1 MGNKSLEDRFE
12 AGKKGVLSH
21 EPLNPYYNK
30 NFNSTVSEGKYTR
43 TDNRS
48 LEERFDSGKSGIMH
62 HEPLNPNYNKTFRE
76 ERDAEGQ
83 PFWSRAWNAWSSGL
97 ESTRSAYKKA
107 DALFSPTNGDP
118 SMGAS
123 MGAGAGQIG
132 LAMSLA
138 RKNGTSWE
146 AEDAK
151 LTEQRKKRR
160 EEQKQKAFADAE
172 KLSKSAAAKL
182 EKAKKGTSGLG
193 SFALD
198 AVSQIPQLAGDA
210 LLNAV
215 VPGLGMSALGVRAF
229 GDSAYGAH
237 EAGLSDDEVLGM
249 KGVKTF
255 AKGASGA
262 AIEMFSEGLF
272 DAFGGKVYGPGLA
285 DAGLDDI
292 IKSMTT
298 NETKRWALRM
308 AKDMVGEG
316 AEEAMSDILNWSV
329 SAAFGFKD
337 QEGKLLDGYDS
348 FGDAVQNILYD
359 FAVGGVLGGIG
370 GSVQNTVRTKSAVR
384 TNKIASQVYSDTEA
398 SAALLNRAVELDVVQ
413 QAGKVNKNITKAM
426 ETLKQNTKAGK
437 TSDGA
442 TLRAVAEAVAQAEVE
457 TKSAANTAKAKQ
469 QLVEDF
475 HVSEAQAEEMAKAI
489 GYYATQSQ
497 VSQGNDVFLQAA
509 AQYAVDEH
517 VKFYDENL
525 LRSSPAAMSILNM
538 VNGVLPDTA
547 TVEKLRTQ
555 GGKET
560 MDREATASLRQRL
573 KEKGAGKTAE
583 TRMNEGLQKAAQETL
598 LNHLAQGVVHEYTDG
613 TRTLELAGVNGQ
625 AIEVDRDTF
634 IQAVKEQG
642 FPDSKSDLG
651 KLFDTLTKK
660 SDTVKEDTAYEG
672 RAEQGRADEHGA
684 GRGDGRSVRGRVDV
698 RGDGLSGS
706 AGERTGE
713 SGRNVSE
720 AAGGAEGQVRGQ
732 DVAGDGR
739 SNGQKQRGHEGNKR
753 GTPRGSDK
761 SRSDKGRLK
770 VNRESVK
777 TAYENHPDSF
787 LQQEVRP
794 GVSVYVLK
802 AKGAK
807 HLGEG
812 LVAEMQAVKDKNV
825 TVTRGGIA
833 PTLRFIKDMF
843 PLEGGAEANGAR
855 KGNTIYVSL
864 TGTRSVTQI
873 YDHEIGHVIFNRD
886 KGLRDSLT
894 EYIVNKRVS
903 TDKERFDALKHAYD
917 PYVQLYSQSIKS
929 KKHVMK
935 RVYEELLCDLNAG
948 VNRGGWCNDADFK
961 VMSEVVQEALGSWT
975 SQNAETTATGE
986 QAMLNAGYSMDEQ
999 LDNLREA
1006 LEEYKEALKNG
1017 KRGELAD
1024 AKSYL
1029 NTVSLALPH
1038 SPSTMKTI
1046 GMADLHFG
1054 LSAGHALV
1062 GHEADLTLDTLRQV
1076 MEHFDDNVLFITKGD
1091 DKGKANEKRM
1101 AALEYDEAMKR
1112 RDLTAAQKD
1121 IIARRKRA
1129 RERSAEQLVEVYM
1142 KDPTNNNR
1150 VLKLPLFPSHPAS
1163 EGVDYSRTSGLP
1175 RLDNFIKTAF
1185 VVGSPEYFAQKA
1197 MNNKSLVYYNAD
1209 NLSVGGLGELAA
1221 QLDGAYGKSDKA
1233 IYRIKDAREYAML
1246 PDDYEALPKEDKKAI
1261 QGISDT
1267 LTHMIDLMDAFN
1279 AAYDHPIEGAK
1290 DVESYYLLTN
1300 TFPSAEVA
1308 KFAIHNAYDKV
1319 GVSEVISTAD
1329 NGFDI
1334 MDAATGEISTLVI
1347 APAGDIES
1355 MVNGDSKGEEWKV
1368 YWDGGELPI
1377 VSAKVKEADAEKSAA
1392 EKVTH
1397 PEGDIHDIVDFG
1409 DTELDEYSFDDDGFD
1424 DDDEIIKLG
1433 EEVLK
1438 AIDANPAP
1446 QGEHVEM
1453 DPGTYHEKSQLVDP
1467 SKLSTPREKR
1477 MVTDTQG
1484 TLLTVGQAEYF
1495 AKSLARDEDGRLL
1508 VMYHGTSRYGFTTF
1522 NGKPIFLADRGA
1534 ASLTYFSHTD
1544 AAEQTAEIKA
1554 REKVGNLPRGDEAM
1568 ESAVE
1573 GELLELYKTAPDKTT
1588 GMDKETAD
1596 LRSRTGQVD
1605 LSAHGVHTT
1614 RGIYSLYANATN
1626 PVVIDCK
1633 GGKWNMLA
1641 FDDVQRANGL
1651 LRGKD
1656 FTWYGDTTDEIVSQA
1671 FSDGYDSVI
1680 FRNIRDYMNSSQ
1692 NDVKSPFT
1700 VIVCQDPNQVKS
1712 TNNLV
1717 PTNDPDILYM
1727 LPDDADPREY
1737 STSNRPLTAAQMT
1750 AFADSQLRDDLGRLK
1765 NMYVGRKSF
1774 GYEWFDPSK
1783 QSDKRSLFMTD
1794 SPLIAS
1800 SYSGWPRSV
1809 SRLREMVH
1817 SIDKDTDLKKMSQPM
1832 EDFVF
1837 GEWETDLEGNFHD
1850 EVFASSAEDNGGP
1863 MRKEAAVNYL
1873 KQKGFDIVETEMTK
1887 TEAAEQMEATMDK
1900 WNDKIKKL
1908 TKDVISEDK
1917 VLLDVFEDFGLTDAL
1932 EMFEDAMTL
1941 EEKAEAIRGAAD
1953 AFVEVANDIDSFEEN
1968 TTTVSDRLA
1977 KRVFKYADLL
1987 SSAADQFHE
1996 GLFRGNKLVPDSR
2009 TFLRALPMDE
2019 QADFMG
2025 VDTFGDTKFYEVRSP
2040 DDTFGTR
2047 LLSEDELIYQ
2057 AVKLEMSLQDIVF
2070 GFGKSQPGIYE
2081 VYGNLKNPLILN
2093 AGGAPVMWNSMPASL
2108 LPDSLTDLGNEVMGQ
2123 RGHTL
2128 LSTRDVSEIADRG
2141 GYDGVIIHNCMD
2153 VGEFKTHGVTNFTPS
2168 TIAVAF
2174 HPEQIK
2180 STSNLAPTNDKRI
2193 AYMLPENYAGEFADL
2208 TPLVE
2213 LGRAL
2218 RRAETSSVDRTMT
2231 PAKLGSIA
2239 DVSPDAMGRVILR
2252 RRFDNVGSA
2261 RAGFDPY
2268 STAQVKYGSME
2279 SRPNAYRYANAPKSV
2294 DGEKNVTQTVV
2305 TVASSQATPE
2315 SRLKT
2320 IEDAVLEGKLSHEV
2334 QTDRAAV
2341 AKAKESLNRDGWDV
2355 AYHKWVEQV
2364 KSGKHDKS
2372 TVAMGALL
2380 LDAAGN
2386 NGKASGNLY
2395 VDILQNYAAVL
2406 TNAGQVLQAGK
2417 LIQQL
2422 TPMGKLYGIERS
2434 VERVNEELI
2443 AKAKKAGVETDGI
2456 QIDNILLVEYREAKT
2471 DAERQAVM
2479 EKIYQNIA
2487 DQIPATWLDKFTAF
2501 RYTSMLGNF
2510 RTQVR
2515 NVVGNLGF
2523 QPVRIMKETSA
2534 GLMEALLSTVS
2545 GGKFERTTSAFY
2557 DRPTL
2562 KRAKE
2567 MFDQDAEIIMRGG
2580 KYNDKTFSD
2589 TTRQEIEQRRR
2600 IFKSKALEAWRKGTN
2615 WAMDKGDLVF
2625 CSFTYA
2631 DSLARFMKANKTT
2644 WDEASPE
2651 LQERARLKAIKDA
2664 AEATYRDSNAFADA
2678 FARVLRQNNPEGN
2691 PVKKVMN
2698 LIGEGI
2704 LPFRKTPANILLRSL
2719 EYSPLNILGVA
2730 VQTAQYNLAKAELI
2744 SEPGKVS
2751 QQINKAISASK
2762 EANVTG
2768 ADIVSNLAKTLTGS
2782 ALVLLG
2788 FSLAS
2793 MGHLVGKAP
2802 EDDKEKEFWEQLGH
2816 QEYSLEYGGKS
2827 YTLDW
2832 LAPESIPLFLGAN
2845 LHAAALSKGLT
2856 LKEALEAVG
2865 SITDPMLQ
2873 MSMLQ
2878 GVNDALENAST
2889 YGDESA
2895 LPRFVENAMWGYL
2908 TQFVPTLAGQ
2918 VNRSINNQRMSTY
2931 VDKNKDIPDFW
2942 QKLSGKLTGKI
2953 PGLNNITGAQIAY
2966 IDAWG
2971 RTEKNADTATENV
2984 LSQMFSPGYSSTIE
2998 ETDMEKE
3005 LLRLYESTG
3014 KKSVLI
3020 SRADKYFNVNG
3031 ERVDLTSA
3039 QYLTY
3044 AQTRGQTA
3052 FRLMN
3057 SLTGSAAYRAM
3068 DDEQKVKAVSN
3079 VYKYANE
3086 IAKET
3091 TLRDYEIT
3099 ESWVIKARD
3108 AANDYTFPV
3117 SDYVNLY
3124 SSGITMVRGIPD
3136 ANGDTISNTASMRK
3150 AQMIYKMYPNLT
3162 REQYD
3167 VLFDDFNVG
3176 KTVRGWA
3183 PALIDTKLELL
3194 GG

>member
-1 MGNKSLEDRFE
+1 M
-12 AGKKGVLSH
+12 
-21 EPLNPYYNK
+21 
-30 NFNSTVSEGKYTR
+30 
-43 TDNRS
+43 
-48 LEERFDSGKSGIMH
+48 
-62 HEPLNPNYNKTFRE
+62 
-76 ERDAEGQ
+76 
-83 PFWSRAWNAWSSGL
+83 
-97 ESTRSAYKKA
+97 
-107 DALFSPTNGDP
+107 
-118 SMGAS
+118 
-123 MGAGAGQIG
+123 
-132 LAMSLA
+132 
-138 RKNGTSWE
+138 
-146 AEDAK
+146 
-151 LTEQRKKRR
+151 
-160 EEQKQKAFADAE
+160 
-172 KLSKSAAAKL
+172 
-182 EKAKKGTSGLG
+182 
-193 SFALD
+193 
-198 AVSQIPQLAGDA
+198 
-210 LLNAV
+210 
-215 VPGLGMSALGVRAF
+215 
-229 GDSAYGAH
+229 
-237 EAGLSDDEVLGM
+237 
-249 KGVKTF
+249 
-255 AKGASGA
+255 
-262 AIEMFSEGLF
+262 
-272 DAFGGKVYGPGLA
+272 
-285 DAGLDDI
+285 
-292 IKSMTT
+292 
-298 NETKRWALRM
+298 
-308 AKDMVGEG
+308 
-316 AEEAMSDILNWSV
+316 
-329 SAAFGFKD
+329 
-337 QEGKLLDGYDS
+337 
-348 FGDAVQNILYD
+348 
-359 FAVGGVLGGIG
+359 
-370 GSVQNTVRTKSAVR
+370 
-384 TNKIASQVYSDTEA
+384 
-398 SAALLNRAVELDVVQ
+398 
-413 QAGKVNKNITKAM
+413 
-426 ETLKQNTKAGK
+426 
-437 TSDGA
+437 
-442 TLRAVAEAVAQAEVE
+442 E

-475 HVSEAQAEEMAKAI
+475 HVSEAQAEEMAKVI

-517 VKFYDENL
+517 VKFHDENL

-538 VNGVLPDTA
+538 VNGVLPDAA

-560 MDREATASLRQRL
+560 MDQEATASLRQRL
-573 KEKGAGKTAE
+573 KENGTGKTAE
-583 TRMNEGLQKAAQETL
+583 TRMNEGLQKAAQEAL

-613 TRTLELAGVNGQ
+613 TRMLELAGVNGQ

-642 FPDSKSDLG
+642 FPDSKADLG
-651 KLFDTLTKK
+651 KLFDALTKK

-698 RGDGLSGS
+698 RDDGLSGS
-706 AGERTGE
+706 AGKHTGE

-720 AAGGAEGQVRGQ
+720 TAGGAEGQVRGQ

-739 SNGQKQRGHEGNKR
+739 STTLESGVEENGRRPARSVRQ
-753 GTPRGSDK
+753 
-761 SRSDKGRLK
+761 SRTDKGRAE
-770 VNRESVK
+770 VNRAAVK
-777 TAYENHPDSF
+777 TAYENHPDAF

-794 GVSVYVLK
+794 GVSVYTLK
-802 AKGAK
+802 AKGVRY
-807 HLGEG
+807 LGEKLAG
-812 LVAEMQAVKDKNV
+812 ELRLLKARNA
-825 TVTRGGIA
+825 TVTRGGAA
-833 PTLRFIKDMF
+833 PELRFIKDMF
-843 PLEGGAEANGAR
+843 PLASGKEANGAQR
-855 KGNTIYVSL
+855 GNEIFVSL
-864 TGTRSVTQI
+864 TGTRSATET
-873 YDHEIGHVIFNRD
+873 YEHELGHAIFKRD
-886 KGLRDSLT
+886 AALRDSQIAAISSVVAGEGRLSAFRSAY
-894 EYIVNKRVS
+894 EPYIKMYGRDTKS
-903 TDKERFDALKHAYD
+903 QKHM
-917 PYVQLYSQSIKS
+917 
-929 KKHVMK
+929 MK

-948 VNRGGWCNDADFK
+948 VNRGNWCSDAESFTR
-961 VMSEVVQEALGSWT
+961 MSKTVQSAFNSWI
-975 SQNAETTATGE
+975 NEGADER
-986 QAMLNAGYSMDEQ
+986 AMLNAEYSMDEQ
-999 LDNLREA
+999 MDNLREA

-1029 NTVSLALPH
+1029 NTLSLALPH
-1038 SPSTMKTI
+1038 SPSTMQTI

-1112 RDLTAAQKD
+1112 HDLTAAQKD

-1129 RERSAEQLVEVYM
+1129 RERSAEQMVEVYM
-1142 KDPTNNNR
+1142 KDPTDNNR
-1150 VLKLPLFPSHPAS
+1150 VLKLPLYPSHPAS

-1197 MNNKSLVYYNAD
+1197 MNNKCLVYYNAD
-1209 NLSVGGLGELAA
+1209 NLSVGGLGELAT

-1261 QGISDT
+1261 QDISDK

-1319 GVSEVISTAD
+1319 GVSEVIATAD

-1355 MVNGDSKGEEWKV
+1355 MLNSDGTGEGWKV
-1368 YWDGGELPI
+1368 YWDGGELPL

-1424 DDDEIIKLG
+1424 DDDEILELG

-1438 AIDANPAP
+1438 AIDANPVP

-1453 DPGTYHEKSQLVDP
+1453 DPGTYQIKSQLVDP

-1588 GMDKETAD
+1588 GMDKETAG
-1596 LRSRTGQVD
+1596 LRSRTGQAD

-1680 FRNIRDYMNSSQ
+1680 FRNIRDYMNGSQ

-1750 AFADSQLRDDLGRLK
+1750 TFADSQLRDDLGRLK

-1774 GYEWFDPSK
+1774 GYEWFDTSK

-1817 SIDKDTDLKKMSQPM
+1817 SIDKDTDLKKLSQPM

-1850 EVFASSAEDNGGP
+1850 EVFASSAEEDGGP

-1887 TEAAEQMEATMDK
+1887 TEAAEQMETTMDK

-1908 TKDVISEDK
+1908 AKDVISEDK
-1917 VLLDVFEDFGLTDAL
+1917 ALLDVFEDFGLTDAL

-1953 AFVEVANDIDSFEEN
+1953 AFVEVSNDIDSFEEN
-1968 TTTVSDRLA
+1968 TTNVSDRLA
-1977 KRVFKYADLL
+1977 KRVFKYAGLL

-2009 TFLRALPMDE
+2009 TFLRVLPMDE

-2070 GFGKSQPGIYE
+2070 GFGKSRPGIYE
-2081 VYGNLKNPLILN
+2081 VYGNLKNPLVLN

-2231 PAKLGSIA
+2231 PSKLGSIA

-2294 DGEKNVTQTVV
+2294 DGRKPVTQTVV

-2320 IEDAVLEGKLSHEV
+2320 IEDAVLEGKLSREV

-2341 AKAKESLNRDGWDV
+2341 AKAKESLSRDGWDV

-2364 KSGKHDKS
+2364 KSGKHDKAA
-2372 TVAMGALL
+2372 VAMGALL
-2380 LDAAGN
+2380 LDVAGN
-2386 NGKASGNLY
+2386 NDRASGNLY
-2395 VDILQNYAAVL
+2395 VDILQDYAAVL

-2443 AKAKKAGVETDGI
+2443 DKAKKVGVETDGI
-2456 QIDNILLVEYREAKT
+2456 QIDPILLVEYRDAQT
-2471 DAERQAVM
+2471 DAERQAAL

-2487 DQIPATWLDKFTAF
+2487 DQIPATAMDKFTAW
-2501 RYTSMLGNF
+2501 RYTAMLGNF
-2510 RTQVR
+2510 RTQIR
-2515 NVVGNLGF
+2515 NVVGNFGF
-2523 QPVRIMKETSA
+2523 QPIRIMKETTA
-2534 GLMEALLSTVS
+2534 GLMEALVNTVS

-2567 MFDQDAEIIMRGG
+2567 MFDQDADIIMGGG
-2580 KYNDKTFSD
+2580 KYNDRSSRAPFD
-2589 TTRQEIEQRRR
+2589 QEVERRRR
-2600 IFKSKALEAWRKGTN
+2600 IFKTKALEAWRKGTN

-2631 DSLARFMKANKTT
+2631 DSLARFMKANNTT

-2651 LQERARLKAIKDA
+2651 LRERARLKAIKDA

-2691 PVKKVMN
+2691 PVKKALN

-2730 VQTAQYNLAKAELI
+2730 VKTAQYNLAKAQLVN
-2744 SEPGKVS
+2744 EPGKLG
-2751 QQINKAISASK
+2751 QQVNKAISAAK
-2762 EANVTG
+2762 EADVTG
-2768 ADIVSNLAKTLTGS
+2768 ADIVSALAQTLTGS

-2802 EDDKEKEFWEQLGH
+2802 DDDKEKEFWELMGH
-2816 QEYSLEYGGKS
+2816 QEYSLEYNGHS

-2832 LAPESIPLFLGAN
+2832 LAPESIPLYLGAN

-2895 LPRFVENAMWGYL
+2895 LPRFVENAMWSYL
-2908 TQFVPTLAGQ
+2908 TQFVPTLVGQ
-2918 VNRSINNQRMSTY
+2918 ANRSINNQRMSTY

-2942 QKLSGKLTGKI
+2942 QKLSGKITGKI

-2984 LSQMFSPGYSSTIE
+2984 LSQVFSPGYSSTIE

-3091 TLRDYEIT
+3091 TLRNYEIT

-3108 AANDYTFPV
+3108 AANDYSFPV